1 MHTYSGIRLLP
12 QCMQCGWVFAC
23 VCLAQRQ
30 TMNNNIVIKW
40 WTHARRDFREV
51 KIHTI
56 IKKTAFFT
64 HHGKHYLMGN
74 NKLNWRVF
82 RAPIN
87 TSVAAT
93 TPGIECSAHS
103 IVNES
108 GEIPFFY
115 GILIT
120 TLINFIDF
128 WLETIFFF
136 FHFLPFV
143 FLRDLGFL
151 RHTFFIII

>member
-128 WLETIFFF
+128 WLETFFF
-136 FHFLPFV
+136 FFIFYRLFSSAIWV
-143 FLRDLGFL
+143 FYGTLFS
-151 RHTFFIII
+151 